1 MPRDCFRSFYTC
13 SPPASST
20 GTLDAIRC
28 ERYTHALF
36 KNREGPDSPTRRFAV
51 WDLSVE
57 MVSSLMTLIQ
67 NFNHYSFLLLF
78 SAPPPRSLS
87 LSREGILRLYSLLSH
102 WIFHKSTSP
111 CTHTHTADFLTDVL
125 SLSFP
130 HALHICHLS
139 CFVSVFHSS
148 LFFWSSSSQ
157 SYFLL
162 FFLSVFLFVWHQCSL
177 FILLLHFALSALA
190 LTLNQTS
197 LLISPSI

>member
-87 LSREGILRLYSLLSH
+87 LSPGRGFCAYIVFYHTEYFTKALLLAHIHTLPTFSRTCSHFHSLTLFTSVIFRALSPFFILPFFSGPLHLNLISSS
-102 WIFHKSTSP
+102 FSSQ
-111 CTHTHTADFLTDVL
+111 CS
-125 SLSFP
+125 SLSGTSA
-130 HALHICHLS
+130 H
-139 CFVSVFHSS
+139 S
-148 LFFWSSSSQ
+148 LFF
-157 SYFLL
+157 FFTLL
-162 FFLSVFLFVWHQCSL
+162 SLHLLS
-177 FILLLHFALSALA
+177 
-190 LTLNQTS
+190 
-197 LLISPSI
+197 P